1 MKKEFKTLIF
11 LSSVFV
17 IVYFLFPNIQEDIKK
32 NTTDKVLE
40 KNIVGD
46 LLEKEPLF
54 DEKDIKLTFD
64 IVRISKSGDAV
75 FAGKSEPNILIM
87 LLDNDKEIA
96 KFLSDA
102 NGEWIWISDNPLANG
117 IKKFKLTHI
126 DSNGLFYES
135 DQTVVV
141 LNENKFDSKPM
152 VAKLLKSNVETIDML
167 NLDLIDN
174 GLSLDL
180 VNHTSSGLLILTGR
194 TLPNQEVKFL
204 NLKNLVGKSISDE
217 FGKWKF
223 KILKSQL
230 INKNITILTKIKG
243 EEISLPLSQVA
254 LNEFIDSD
262 YKNVEIKKIIVQP
275 GNSLWRIARKNLG
288 GGIFYS
294 EIYKNNIKRIKNPDL
309 IYPGQVF
316 NIPDTKR
323 KTLYE

>member
-11 LSSVFV
+11 LSSVIV

-40 KNIVGD
+40 KNVVSD
-46 LLEKEPLF
+46 LLEKEPPF

-96 KFLSDA
+96 NFLSDA
-102 NGEWIWISDNPLANG
+102 NGEWIWISDDPLANG
-117 IKKFKLTHI
+117 IKKFKLTHT

-141 LNENKFDSKPM
+141 LNDNKTDSKPM
-152 VAKLLKSNVETIDML
+152 VAKLLKSSIETIDML
-167 NLDLIDN
+167 NLDSIDN

-180 VNHTSSGLLILTGR
+180 VNHTSSGLLILNGR

-204 NLKNLVGKSISDE
+204 NLKNIVGKSISNE
-217 FGKWKF
+217 FGKK
-223 KILKSQL
+223 
-230 INKNITILTKIKG
+230 
-243 EEISLPLSQVA
+243 
-254 LNEFIDSD
+254 
-262 YKNVEIKKIIVQP
+262 
-275 GNSLWRIARKNLG
+275 
-288 GGIFYS
+288 
-294 EIYKNNIKRIKNPDL
+294 
-309 IYPGQVF
+309 
-316 NIPDTKR
+316 
-323 KTLYE
+323 

>member
-11 LSSVFV
+11 LSSAFV

-46 LLEKEPLF
+46 LFEKEPLF
-54 DEKDIKLTFD
+54 DKKDIKLTFD

-75 FAGKSEPNILIM
+75 FAGKSEPNIPIV

-96 KFLSDA
+96 NFLSDA

-117 IKKFKLTHI
+117 IKKFKLTHT
-126 DSNGLFYES
+126 DSKGLFYKS

-141 LNENKFDSKPM
+141 LNDNKIDSKPM
-152 VAKLLKSNVETIDML
+152 VAKLLKSSVETIDML

-180 VNHTSSGLLILTGR
+180 VNHTSSGLLILNGR

-204 NLKNLVGKSISDE
+204 NLKNIVGKSI
-217 FGKWKF
+217 
-223 KILKSQL
+223 QM
-230 INKNITILTKIKG
+230 
-243 EEISLPLSQVA
+243 
-254 LNEFIDSD
+254 
-262 YKNVEIKKIIVQP
+262 
-275 GNSLWRIARKNLG
+275 NLG
-288 GGIFYS
+288 NGNLKY
-294 EIYKNNIKRIKNPDL
+294 
-309 IYPGQVF
+309 
-316 NIPDTKR
+316 
-323 KTLYE
+323 